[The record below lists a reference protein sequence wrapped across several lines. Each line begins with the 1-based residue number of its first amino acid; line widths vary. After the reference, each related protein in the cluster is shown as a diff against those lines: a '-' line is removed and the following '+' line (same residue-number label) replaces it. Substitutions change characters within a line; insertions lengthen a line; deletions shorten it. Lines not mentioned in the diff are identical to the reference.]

1 MSKFYIPGVE
11 PHNLHGSWEDI
22 CRKFGSWSG
31 YRVTKRHVRCIS
43 YMDDGVKKEAEVG
56 HPDDENQIIAIC
68 ETLETFVCVRRSDLT
83 TGDPL
88 RVNRSDMVGIEYF
101 D

>member
-1 MSKFYIPGVE
+1 MSNFYIPGVDPQNVE
-11 PHNLHGSWEDI
+11 SAWEEI

-43 YMDDGVKKEAEVG
+43 YMDAGVKREAEVG
-56 HPDDENQIIAIC
+56 HPNDENQIIAIC
-68 ETLETFVCVRRSDLT
+68 ERLESFVFVRKTDLT
-83 TGDPL
+83 GGDPL
-88 RVNRSDMVGIEYF
+88 QVKRADMVGVEYF